1 MQTHLKNRQ
10 QQRQNYRDDL
20 PGAARV
26 DDSVAAGFDDSK
38 SKKRGIIIP
47 RPFFFSRGGWGKAEK
62 SRDVVALSIV
72 FLLTFFLSY
81 SLTSSSSSFESN
93 SFGPAVQRG
102 LALRKKFAE
111 QSSAS
116 SNPHAY
122 RYSNSHH
129 ALEYSTRRQ
138 LLASAYPEI
147 DEISPPVTTCSVTGE
162 SYVVQGAD
170 TAGDFGSRMCCS
182 SYYATE
188 VTFCGYTTT
197 PPSFEYAMHVTSGK
211 TWGSTTSISSGA
223 TETGEGDCKTYDTS
237 AAPAK
242 ICVYTECQTTDM
254 ADCTF
259 SEHSVTFTHA
269 PWPSPPP
276 PPSPPPAQA
285 AVDATME
292 LTGYS
297 AAEFGEAQKTA
308 FKKGMAAYL
317 NVGADAITVK
327 SVTNVV
333 DASRRKL
340 QAATDK
346 VKIEFTVETT
356 TYADI
361 SDVEEKL
368 VTEDSTKLNEMVTT
382 LSAQADLT
390 VTAVT
395 APVSLTK
402 LAPPPSPPPEAQTV
416 ISGAMPRLTR
426 LLSIASLVCAVSM
439 TYVL

>member
-1 MQTHLKNRQ
+1 MQTHLKSRQ
-10 QQRQNYRDDL
+10 QQRQSYRDDF
-20 PGAARV
+20 PVAARV
-26 DDSVAAGFDDSK
+26 DDSVAADFDDSK
-38 SKKRGIIIP
+38 SKKRVNTP
-47 RPFFFSRGGWGKAEK
+47 RLFFWRKAKK

-81 SLTSSSSSFESN
+81 SLTSSSSSSSFESN

-111 QSSAS
+111 QSAAS
-116 SNPHAY
+116 SNHAY

-138 LLASAYPEI
+138 LLATAYPEI

-197 PPSFEYAMHVTSGK
+197 APSFEYAMHVTSGR
-211 TWGSTTSISSGA
+211 TSTTSISSGA

-276 PPSPPPAQA
+276 TPSPPPAQA

-327 SVTNVV
+327 SVIDVV

-402 LAPPPSPPPEAQTV
+402 LAPPPSPPPEAQTI
-416 ISGAMPRLTR
+416 ISGAIPRLTR
-426 LLSIASLVCAVSM
+426 LLSIVSLLCAVSM

>member
-1 MQTHLKNRQ
+1 MQTHLKSRQ
-10 QQRQNYRDDL
+10 QQRQSYRDDF

-26 DDSVAAGFDDSK
+26 DDSVAADFDDSK
-38 SKKRGIIIP
+38 SKKRVNTP
-47 RPFFFSRGGWGKAEK
+47 RAFFSGGGKAKK
-62 SRDVVALSIV
+62 SRDVIALSIV

-81 SLTSSSSSFESN
+81 SLTSSSSSSSFESN

-111 QSSAS
+111 QSAAS
-116 SNPHAY
+116 SNHAY

-138 LLASAYPEI
+138 LLATAYPEI
-147 DEISPPVTTCSVTGE
+147 DEISPPVTTCSATGE

-197 PPSFEYAMHVTSGK
+197 APSFEYAMHVTSGR
-211 TWGSTTSISSGA
+211 TSTTSISSGA

-242 ICVYTECQTTDM
+242 ICVYTECQTTDK

-276 PPSPPPAQA
+276 TPSPPPAQA

-327 SVTNVV
+327 SVIDVV

-402 LAPPPSPPPEAQTV
+402 LAPPPSPPPEAQT
-416 ISGAMPRLTR
+416 ITSGAIPRLTR
-426 LLSIASLVCAVSM
+426 LLSIVSLLCAVSM

>member
-1 MQTHLKNRQ
+1 MQTHLKSRQ
-10 QQRQNYRDDL
+10 QQRQSYRDDF

-26 DDSVAAGFDDSK
+26 DDSVAADFDDSK
-38 SKKRGIIIP
+38 SKKRVNTPP
-47 RPFFFSRGGWGKAEK
+47 RAFFSGGGKAEK

-81 SLTSSSSSFESN
+81 SLTSSSSSSSFESN

-111 QSSAS
+111 QSAAS
-116 SNPHAY
+116 SNHAY

-138 LLASAYPEI
+138 LLATAYPEI
-147 DEISPPVTTCSVTGE
+147 NEISPPVTTCSATGE

-170 TAGDFGSRMCCS
+170 TAGDFGTRMCCS

-197 PPSFEYAMHVTSGK
+197 APSFEYAMHVTSGR
-211 TWGSTTSISSGA
+211 TSTTSISSGA

-276 PPSPPPAQA
+276 TPSPPPAQA

-327 SVTNVV
+327 SVIDVV

-402 LAPPPSPPPEAQTV
+402 LAPPPSPPPEAQTI
-416 ISGAMPRLTR
+416 ISGAIPRLTR
-426 LLSIASLVCAVSM
+426 LLSIVSLLCAVSM

>member
-1 MQTHLKNRQ
+1 MQTHLKSRQ
-10 QQRQNYRDDL
+10 QQRQSYRDDF

-26 DDSVAAGFDDSK
+26 DDSVAADFDDSK
-38 SKKRGIIIP
+38 SKKRVNTP
-47 RPFFFSRGGWGKAEK
+47 RLFFWWRKAKK

-81 SLTSSSSSFESN
+81 SLTSSSSSSSFESN

-111 QSSAS
+111 QSAAS
-116 SNPHAY
+116 SNHAY

-138 LLASAYPEI
+138 LLATAYPEI
-147 DEISPPVTTCSVTGE
+147 NEISPPVTTCSATGE

-170 TAGDFGSRMCCS
+170 TAGDFGTRMCCS

-197 PPSFEYAMHVTSGK
+197 APSFEYAMHVTSGR
-211 TWGSTTSISSGA
+211 TSTTSISSGA

-259 SEHSVTFTHA
+259 SEEGGHSVTFTHA

-276 PPSPPPAQA
+276 TPSPPPAQA

-327 SVTNVV
+327 SVIDVV

-402 LAPPPSPPPEAQTV
+402 LAPPPSPPPEAQTI
-416 ISGAMPRLTR
+416 ISGAIPRLTR
-426 LLSIASLVCAVSM
+426 LLSIVSLLCAVSM

>member
-47 RPFFFSRGGWGKAEK
+47 RPWGKAEK

-81 SLTSSSSSFESN
+81 SLTSSSSSSSFESN

-111 QSSAS
+111 QSAAS
-116 SNPHAY
+116 SNHAY

-197 PPSFEYAMHVTSGK
+197 APSFEYAMHVTSGR
-211 TWGSTTSISSGA
+211 TSTTSISSGA

-276 PPSPPPAQA
+276 TPSPPPAQA

-327 SVTNVV
+327 SVIDVV

-402 LAPPPSPPPEAQTV
+402 LAPPPSPPPEAQTI
-416 ISGAMPRLTR
+416 ISGAIPRLTR
-426 LLSIASLVCAVSM
+426 LLSIVSLLCAVSM

>member
-1 MQTHLKNRQ
+1 MQTHLKSRQ
-10 QQRQNYRDDL
+10 QQRQSYRDDF

-26 DDSVAAGFDDSK
+26 DDSVAADFDDSK
-38 SKKRGIIIP
+38 SKKRVNTPP
-47 RPFFFSRGGWGKAEK
+47 RAFFSGGGKAKK

-81 SLTSSSSSFESN
+81 SLTSSSSSSSFESN

-111 QSSAS
+111 QSAAS
-116 SNPHAY
+116 SNHAY

-138 LLASAYPEI
+138 LLATAYPEI
-147 DEISPPVTTCSVTGE
+147 NEISPPVTTCSATGE

-170 TAGDFGSRMCCS
+170 TAGDFGTRMCCS

-197 PPSFEYAMHVTSGK
+197 APSFEYAMHVTSGR
-211 TWGSTTSISSGA
+211 TSTTSISSGA

-259 SEHSVTFTHA
+259 SEEGGHSVTFTHA

-276 PPSPPPAQA
+276 TPSPPPAQA

-327 SVTNVV
+327 SVIDVV

-402 LAPPPSPPPEAQTV
+402 LAPPPSPPPEAQAI
-416 ISGAMPRLTR
+416 ISGAIPRLTR
-426 LLSIASLVCAVSM
+426 LLSIVSLLCAVSM

>member
-1 MQTHLKNRQ
+1 MQTHLKSRQ
-10 QQRQNYRDDL
+10 QQRQSYRDDF

-26 DDSVAAGFDDSK
+26 DDSVAADFDDSK
-38 SKKRGIIIP
+38 SKKRVNTP
-47 RPFFFSRGGWGKAEK
+47 RAFFSGGGKAKK
-62 SRDVVALSIV
+62 SRDVIALSIV

-81 SLTSSSSSFESN
+81 SLTSSSSSSSFESN

-111 QSSAS
+111 QSAAS
-116 SNPHAY
+116 SNHAY

-138 LLASAYPEI
+138 LLATAYPEI
-147 DEISPPVTTCSVTGE
+147 DEISPPVTTCSATGE

-197 PPSFEYAMHVTSGK
+197 APSFEYAMHVTSGR
-211 TWGSTTSISSGA
+211 TSMTSISSGA

-242 ICVYTECQTTDM
+242 ICVYTECQTTDK

-276 PPSPPPAQA
+276 TPSPPPAQA

-327 SVTNVV
+327 SVIDVV

-402 LAPPPSPPPEAQTV
+402 LAPPPSPPPEAQTI
-416 ISGAMPRLTR
+416 ISGAIPRLTR
-426 LLSIASLVCAVSM
+426 LLSIVSLLCAVSM

>member
-1 MQTHLKNRQ
+1 MQTHLKSRQ
-10 QQRQNYRDDL
+10 QQRQSYRDDF

-26 DDSVAAGFDDSK
+26 DDSVAADFDDSK
-38 SKKRGIIIP
+38 SKKRVNTPP
-47 RPFFFSRGGWGKAEK
+47 RAFFSGGGKAKK

-81 SLTSSSSSFESN
+81 SLTSSSSSSSFESN

-111 QSSAS
+111 QSAAS
-116 SNPHAY
+116 SNHAY

-138 LLASAYPEI
+138 LLATAYPEI
-147 DEISPPVTTCSVTGE
+147 NEISPPVTTCSATGE

-170 TAGDFGSRMCCS
+170 TAGDFGTRMCCS

-197 PPSFEYAMHVTSGK
+197 APSFEYAMHVTSGR
-211 TWGSTTSISSGA
+211 TSTTSISSGA

-276 PPSPPPAQA
+276 TPSPPPAQA

-327 SVTNVV
+327 SVIDVV

-402 LAPPPSPPPEAQTV
+402 LAPPPSPPPEAQAI
-416 ISGAMPRLTR
+416 ISGAIPRLTR
-426 LLSIASLVCAVSM
+426 LLSIVSLLCAVSM

>member
-1 MQTHLKNRQ
+1 MQTHLKSRQ
-10 QQRQNYRDDL
+10 QQRQSYRDDF

-26 DDSVAAGFDDSK
+26 DDSVAADFDDSK
-38 SKKRGIIIP
+38 SKKRVNTPP
-47 RPFFFSRGGWGKAEK
+47 RAFFSGGGKAKK

-81 SLTSSSSSFESN
+81 SLTSSSSSSSFESN

-111 QSSAS
+111 QSAAS
-116 SNPHAY
+116 SNHAY

-138 LLASAYPEI
+138 LLATAYPEI

-197 PPSFEYAMHVTSGK
+197 APSFEYAMHVTSGR
-211 TWGSTTSISSGA
+211 TSTTSISSGA

-259 SEHSVTFTHA
+259 SEEGGHSVTFTHA

-276 PPSPPPAQA
+276 TPSPPPAQA

-327 SVTNVV
+327 SVIDVV

-402 LAPPPSPPPEAQTV
+402 LAPPPSPPPEAQAI
-416 ISGAMPRLTR
+416 ISGAIPRLTR
-426 LLSIASLVCAVSM
+426 LLSIVSLLCAVSM

>member
-1 MQTHLKNRQ
+1 MQTHLKSRQ
-10 QQRQNYRDDL
+10 QQRQSYRDDF
-20 PGAARV
+20 PVAARV
-26 DDSVAAGFDDSK
+26 DDSVAADFDDSK
-38 SKKRGIIIP
+38 SKKRVNTP
-47 RPFFFSRGGWGKAEK
+47 RLFFWGWRKAKK
-62 SRDVVALSIV
+62 SQGDVVALSIV

-81 SLTSSSSSFESN
+81 SLTSSSSSSSFESN

-111 QSSAS
+111 QSAAS
-116 SNPHAY
+116 SNHAY

-138 LLASAYPEI
+138 LLATAYPEI

-197 PPSFEYAMHVTSGK
+197 APSFEYAMHVTSGR
-211 TWGSTTSISSGA
+211 TSTTSISSGA

-276 PPSPPPAQA
+276 TPSPPPAQA

-327 SVTNVV
+327 SVIDVV

-402 LAPPPSPPPEAQTV
+402 LAPPPSPPPEAQTI
-416 ISGAMPRLTR
+416 ISGAIPRLTR
-426 LLSIASLVCAVSM
+426 LLSIVSLLCAVSM